1 MLLSNF
7 ISWWP
12 CSALQSQPKSVASA
26 HSSSLE
32 SGSTSDSD
40 SSSDSETES
49 NSSDSEVNGLGRAS
63 VPEVNANEV

>member
-1 MLLSNF
+1 MPLSDF

-12 CSALQSQPKSVASA
+12 CSALQSQPKSMASA
-26 HSSSLE
+26 HSSLE

-49 NSSDSEVNGLGRAS
+49 NSSDNEANDLRRAS